1 MSDRILV
8 DFTRKRRPKVGDAAP
23 PFVPVPAE
31 AIWGR
36 LGWVGGSAVGEC
48 LMFLT
53 GDLEGMVILYI
64 MDDLVQPL

>member
-1 MSDRILV
+1 MIFGVRNVIVNFNIIMLIHIKWPLG
-8 DFTRKRRPKVGDAAP
+8 R
-23 PFVPVPAE
+23 
-31 AIWGR
+31 WGLRMR